1 MKRIRGDAAL
11 SSFRDALAESVKTG
25 TLAKLVFGG
34 PVDASSPK
42 NVTARLVDVK
52 GGTRLQIV
60 EKSPGRDKTSNV
72 DLADA
77 AAALDANLSRY
88 RHADLFTTA
97 GTWRL
102 EQREKQPWNLVHE
115 PAEVRAAPSRS
126 HDREKQHRIG
136 GVDDT
141 PWLMAFGLVSPDGKP
156 TADGKDKLVQIRRFV
171 EILDH
176 LLTDAPRTAP
186 IRVVDMGCGKGH
198 LAVATAVWLARSGF
212 AGVDV
217 VGVELRPALVDGAN
231 ALVRKFAIPGVRFV
245 AGTIADAPLE
255 GADVVI
261 ALHACDTATDDAFA
275 RAVAVNAR
283 LIVGSPCC
291 HKQVRPQ
298 LQAPP
303 GLVSAMRHGILLDRQ
318 AELLT
323 DALRAD
329 LLGAAGYAARVFE
342 WVATEHTGRN
352 VMIAA
357 ERSDVVDRD
366 KSRADA
372 LELATTW
379 HIGQQRLAEALGVT
393 LRTGTP
399 AAS

>member
-1 MKRIRGDAAL
+1 M
-11 SSFRDALAESVKTG
+11 
-25 TLAKLVFGG
+25 
-34 PVDASSPK
+34 
-42 NVTARLVDVK
+42 
-52 GGTRLQIV
+52 
-60 EKSPGRDKTSNV
+60 
-72 DLADA
+72 
-77 AAALDANLSRY
+77 
-88 RHADLFTTA
+88 
-97 GTWRL
+97 
-102 EQREKQPWNLVHE
+102 HE
-115 PAEVRAAPSRS
+115 PAEARPAPSRA

-136 GVDDT
+136 GSDDQA
-141 PWLMAFGLVSPDGKP
+141 WLAAFGLVNADGKP

-176 LLTDAPRTAP
+176 LLKDAPRDAP

-198 LAVATAVWLARSGF
+198 LAIAAAVWLTRSGF
-212 AGVDV
+212 PEVEV

-245 AGTIADAPLE
+245 AGTIEDAPLA

-275 RAVAVNAR
+275 RAIAVNAR
-283 LIVGSPCC
+283 LIVASPCC

-298 LQAPP
+298 LTAPS
-303 GLVSAMRHGILLDRQ
+303 GLASAMRHGILLDRQ

-329 LLGAAGYAARVFE
+329 LLGSAGYDARVFE

-357 ERSDVVDRD
+357 ERSATVDRD
-366 KSRADA
+366 KARAEA
-372 LELATTW
+372 IELAQTW
-379 HIGQQRLAEALGVT
+379 HIGQQRLADALGVT

-399 AAS
+399 AAP